1 LQAPRTLA
9 GQSSGRSQAERSEPV
24 PSLSLVELWAQI
36 IIPALTAIGGWIG
49 GAWRLRSERKQKKT
63 ELDQKDTELAQAR
76 RDAVD
81 AKEQWQEEA
90 DRKQLDR
97 AAELCR
103 GNEKEAAQGQ
113 AILLG
118 MVAMGNPN
126 PRVRELLDRMTQ
138 LELGATVAQIE
149 AAEEAGEEPEIVE
162 EVLVSDVIGVT
173 DEVTYE
179 MVRREE
185 AAEDG
190 DEAQNYGDASA
201 GGRR

>member
-1 LQAPRTLA
+1 MD
-9 GQSSGRSQAERSEPV
+9 
-24 PSLSLVELWAQI
+24 LWAQI
-36 IIPALTAIGGWIG
+36 IIPALAAIGGWIG

-103 GNEKEAAQGQ
+103 GNEKEAAQGR

-179 MVRREE
+179 LVRREE

-190 DEAQNYGDASA
+190 DEAQN
-201 GGRR
+201 

>member
-1 LQAPRTLA
+1 MPK
-9 GQSSGRSQAERSEPV
+9 SSGRRRPTASSSTGP
-24 PSLSLVELWAQI
+24 PSCA
-36 IIPALTAIGGWIG
+36 G
-49 GAWRLRSERKQKKT
+49 
-63 ELDQKDTELAQAR
+63 
-76 RDAVD
+76 
-81 AKEQWQEEA
+81 
-90 DRKQLDR
+90 
-97 AAELCR
+97 

-179 MVRREE
+179 LVRREE

-190 DEAQNYGDASA
+190 DEAQN
-201 GGRR
+201 

>member
-1 LQAPRTLA
+1 MQPHEGRVAAPRTLA
-9 GQSSGRSQAERSEPV
+9 GQSSGRSQAKRSEPIR
-24 PSLSLVELWAQI
+24 SLSLVELWAQI

-173 DEVTYE
+173 DEVTCE

-190 DEAQNYGDASA
+190 DEAQN
-201 GGRR
+201 

>member
-1 LQAPRTLA
+1 M
-9 GQSSGRSQAERSEPV
+9 
-24 PSLSLVELWAQI
+24 ELWAQI

-76 RDAVD
+76 RDAAD
-81 AKEQWQEEA
+81 AREQWQEEA

-97 AAELCR
+97 AAALCR
-103 GNEKEAAQGQ
+103 GDEKEAAQGQ

-162 EVLVSDVIGVT
+162 EVVVSDVIGAT

-179 MVRREE
+179 LVRREE
-185 AAEDG
+185 AGEDG
-190 DEAQNYGDASA
+190 DEAQDQGDAPA